1 MMLLNTKNHVSVCL
15 RDVWVSNQPKRSL
28 NDPSKIIPS
37 KKSQSQNS
45 HKPTPHH
52 VLLEVGMNS
61 DRMAISAAQRA
72 KAGKALGTVI
82 VPRCKGVGRFKVMM
96 VGAWDLLMVHLGS
109 IYSIYI
115 CGISTY
121 MDTTKNQPNGLAN
134 TPVTWILWGR
144 NL

>member
-1 MMLLNTKNHVSVCL
+1 MQKSCFSTSEWCL
-15 RDVWVSNQPKRSL
+15 RGGRPK
-28 NDPSKIIPS
+28 IVPS

-52 VLLEVGMNS
+52 VPLEVGMNS

-82 VPRCKGVGRFKVMM
+82 ASRYKGVGRFKGDDGGT
-96 VGAWDLLMVHLGS
+96 VGPWDLVHLGS
-109 IYSIYI
+109 IYIYI
-115 CGISTY
+115 HGISTY

-134 TPVTWILWGR
+134 TPVTWILWGG